1 MCSLHGP
8 APGLRHLR
16 RKLAPA
22 PMPGVPMLLG
32 HPVDSKPASQG
43 SLTLE
48 TVTVKGARDPGLATS
63 SCLSKT
69 LPRSPSGRASPGKK

>member
-1 MCSLHGP
+1 MQPSRPCSRA
-8 APGLRHLR
+8 APPQEETRP
-16 RKLAPA
+16 PA

-69 LPRSPSGRASPGKK
+69 LPRSPSGRASPGK